1 MKKIFFSLPVL
12 LGIYVPAMATD
23 SLEFCIYNDGAYVIS
38 NFFIDNQ
45 GNEITS
51 ISLGQTK
58 CKTADYDQT
67 NAGPEIKIIDSSQPS
82 GYFSEGCSWDND
94 WYGQYTKVTW
104 KASGNVADH
113 SSITCHT
120 KSKK

>member
-1 MKKIFFSLPVL
+1 MKKIFFFLPVL

-38 NFFIDNQ
+38 NFF
-45 GNEITS
+45 
-51 ISLGQTK
+51 
-58 CKTADYDQT
+58 
-67 NAGPEIKIIDSSQPS
+67 
-82 GYFSEGCSWDND
+82 EGCSWDND

-113 SSITCHT
+113 SSIACHT